1 MRFKTAVRLAKG
13 LRYIQR
19 MNGNTVFDLV
29 RYEPSQ
35 MDQEDIYA
43 DDWVIP
49 DQHNVS
55 YFNKA
60 GRTSTHAK
68 NVAFLADRIAA
79 KFVTKKRKTA

>member
-19 MNGNTVFDLV
+19 MNGNTIFDLV
-29 RYEPSQ
+29 KYQPMQ

-49 DQHNVS
+49 EQNRIS
-55 YFNKA
+55 YFDKV
-60 GRTSTHAK
+60 GRTSAHAK
-68 NVAFLADRIAA
+68 NVAFLAKVMGGDT
-79 KFVTKKRKTA
+79 VTKRKVK

>member
-19 MNGNTVFDLV
+19 MNGNTLFDLV
-29 RYEPSQ
+29 KYEPSQ

-49 DQHNVS
+49 DQDNVS
-55 YFNKA
+55 YFNKI
-60 GRTSTHAK
+60 GRTSNHAK
-68 NVAFLADRIAA
+68 NVAFLAERIAT
-79 KFVTKKRKTA
+79 KFVTKRKTA